1 MLRDATP
8 MAEDDDSAA
17 AVIDFLRAHAL
28 ARVPHS
34 AADLLAHLR
43 GTAALLRRWGAR
55 DPVVLAGL
63 CHSVFGTEMYGGEAL
78 PEGLRGSLA
87 ALIGDEAARLCWLF
101 GVIERASFGAAVR
114 GEGPAI
120 ERRCGVRIEVSEEE
134 LAELAEIYAA
144 NAVEQIPRL
153 PEVCAVVERSL
164 LAPCADLLSPAAAAA
179 VAAMRG
185 EDADAFG

>member
-120 ERRCGVRIEVSEEE
+120 DRRCGVRIEVSEEE

-164 LAPCADLLSPAAAAA
+164 LAPGADLLSPAAAAA